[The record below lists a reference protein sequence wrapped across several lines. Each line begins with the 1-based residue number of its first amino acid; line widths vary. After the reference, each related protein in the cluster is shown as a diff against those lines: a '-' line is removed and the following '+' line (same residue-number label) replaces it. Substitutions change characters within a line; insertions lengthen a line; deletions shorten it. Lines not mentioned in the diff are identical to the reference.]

1 MKFLI
6 KLVGLSRSHGSRK
19 AGGFIYNRDFGAH
32 LWGGHPLPIEEFA
45 STVPDVLENYKDYMA
60 RLPVVE
66 ILFEDQNPEKIL
78 AGDPLTE
85 TNLTETRD
93 PQKDGDVPPPGDEPT
108 ETISPETGDPQD
120 EEGEASPEGGEGDG
134 ASGEREL
141 SSDAPS
147 IPAPAKKG
155 RKKKKAEAQESLDD
169 ESLDGIELEPAP
181 GQRQ

>member
-32 LWGGHPLPIEEFA
+32 LWGGHPLPIEEFN
-45 STVPDVLENYKDYMA
+45 STVPDVLEKYKDYMA
-60 RLPVVE
+60 RIPVVE
-66 ILFEDQNPEKIL
+66 ILFDAPS
-78 AGDPLTE
+78 TE
-85 TNLTETRD
+85 TSLNETRD
-93 PQKDGDVPPPGDEPT
+93 PQEEVDVPPSGDEPT
-108 ETISPETGDPQD
+108 ETILSETGDPQN

-155 RKKKKAEAQESLDD
+155 RKKKKAEDD